1 MLRVDRAAVAPAKA
15 VALLREL
22 PIFAPL
28 PALSLERL
36 AMQLRPLSVAA
47 GVEVITQGDVG
58 DRYYILGERRRPR
71 SSSTGGVVNELDP
84 GEGFGEIA
92 LLRDVPRTATVRT
105 TEPCEVFAL
114 ERDTFLDAVS
124 STRRSFAAADE
135 AVNRRLGRLSG
146 AV

>member
-1 MLRVDRAAVAPAKA
+1 M
-15 VALLREL
+15 
-22 PIFAPL
+22 
-28 PALSLERL
+28 
-36 AMQLRPLSVAA
+36 
-47 GVEVITQGDVG
+47 ITQGDVG
-58 DRYYILGERRRPR
+58 DRYYILGSGAAEVFID
-71 SSSTGGVVNELDP
+71 GKLVNRLDP

-105 TEPCEVFAL
+105 TVPSEVFAL

-124 STRRSFAAADE
+124 STRRSFAEADE